1 MSVYTPLTLKEVQD
15 FAAPYGLEVVD
26 LIPIQGGIQ
35 NTNYFL
41 VAQDG
46 THYVLTVFED
56 MDEQAAGELVPVLEH
71 LGEAGLAVAVPLSY
85 AGKAIHSIKQKPAQ
99 IAPRLIGEHPMPAS
113 IAQVEAI
120 AVAQAKMHVALKDF
134 PLKRAF
140 VRDHAYWLAVSQE
153 IKPSLSEADKV
164 LLSKLLGLYE
174 ALTAIYPD
182 RPKGFIHS
190 DLFRDNTLFEGD
202 QLQGILDFYELNQD
216 EWLFDI
222 AITLNDFCTEYPQ
235 VSLNEDKA
243 MAFLKAYDRIR
254 PLTEDEKA
262 CLELYLAMAA
272 GRFWMMR
279 LQVAQKNALQGRS
292 GDAILQKN
300 PLEMRNMLIERLKF
314 VTA

>member
-71 LGEAGLAVAVPLSY
+71 LGQAGLAVAVPLSY
-85 AGKAIHSIKQKPAQ
+85 AGKAVHSIKQKPAQ

>member
-15 FAAPYGLEVVD
+15 FAAPYGLEVGD

-71 LGEAGLAVAVPLSY
+71 LGQAGLAVAVPLSY
-85 AGKAIHSIKQKPAQ
+85 AGKAIHSIKHKPAQ

>member
-71 LGEAGLAVAVPLSY
+71 LGQAGLAVAVPLSY
-85 AGKAIHSIKQKPAQ
+85 AGKAIHSIKHKPAQ

>member
-71 LGEAGLAVAVPLSY
+71 LGQAGLAVAVPLSY

-99 IAPRLIGEHPMPAS
+99 IAPRLIGEHPMPTS

-243 MAFLKAYDRIR
+243 MAFLKAYERIR

>member
-15 FAAPYGLEVVD
+15 FAAPYGLEVGD

-71 LGEAGLAVAVPLSY
+71 LGQAGLAVAVPLSY
-85 AGKAIHSIKQKPAQ
+85 AGKAIHSIKHKPAQ
-99 IAPRLIGEHPMPAS
+99 IAPRLIGEHPMPTS

-222 AITLNDFCTEYPQ
+222 AITLNDFCTEYPE